1 MDNKDRLIVAQN
13 CNTATSKVMAALVRV
28 GTFTYEDVRAHWGD
42 LHLIINTNTWSA
54 AAAQAITE
62 AIPGT
67 QVMPTP
73 PPPVGA
79 PPAPP
84 AAASAP
90 PAGQSPRSR
99 TPWIRQDGFETI
111 ANAINYERLSGIT
124 FGSMDSN
131 FYCNQTVKA
140 EGNLNGRPINSQTY
154 PHAKVK
160 PERNLSGDWA
170 EALLVFADHAI
181 DFDKLPDSFVRPPA
195 YVR

>member
-1 MDNKDRLIVAQN
+1 MDNKDRIIVAQN
-13 CNTATSKVMAALVRV
+13 CNSATANVMAALVRA
-28 GTFTYEDVRAHWGD
+28 GIFTYEDVRANWAD
-42 LHLIINTNTWSA
+42 LHIIINGNTWASA
-54 AAAQAITE
+54 ATQTVVE

-73 PPPVGA
+73 PPPMAA

-84 AAASAP
+84 TAGS
-90 PAGQSPRSR
+90 GQSTGGK
-99 TPWIRQDGFETI
+99 TPWIRQDGFEII
-111 ANAINYERLSGIT
+111 ANAINYERMSGIT

-131 FYCNQTVKA
+131 FYCNQKVKE
-140 EGNLNGRPINSQTY
+140 EGNLNGRPINSKTY

-170 EALLVFADHAI
+170 QALGGFAEHAI

-195 YVR
+195 YVRS